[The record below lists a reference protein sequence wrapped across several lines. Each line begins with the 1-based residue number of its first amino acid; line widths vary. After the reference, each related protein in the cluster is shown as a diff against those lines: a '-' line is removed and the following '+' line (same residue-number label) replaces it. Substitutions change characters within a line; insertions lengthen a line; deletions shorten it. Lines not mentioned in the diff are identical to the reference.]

1 MESGSPL
8 GRTHSLRMRIP
19 SSSSGNS
26 VRIDSGLPIALAQ
39 THSGRFDD
47 NYDDDDVVAPSA
59 SPFNGT
65 NSLMINA
72 SQVHPPV
79 KWKMYYNNLNSQ
91 GKPSPF
97 YYFHP
102 SSGRSDPNRT
112 VYEDPRK
119 IDETAEVEPIVY
131 EDDPSIVWVQ
141 IPLPYQYYYNLI
153 TGEEKEELTDADG
166 QFIPISHLAAQENKR
181 NRLDFLKGKHNFGKV
196 MGNKTVAGKAFEDL
210 ASRPDTPALSLSDPK
225 YLRDLFSG
233 GKKRKTKNKNNRIKR
248 QTKRRR
254 NVKKTR
260 RVRR

>member
-1 MESGSPL
+1 MGPDSPL
-8 GRTHSLRMRIP
+8 ALARTHSLSTRLP
-19 SSSSGNS
+19 SSSSGTS
-26 VRIDSGLPIALAQ
+26 VRIDSGSPLALA
-39 THSGRFDD
+39 R
-47 NYDDDDVVAPSA
+47 
-59 SPFNGT
+59 T

-79 KWKMYYNNLNSQ
+79 KWKMYYNNLNPQ

-102 SSGRSDPNRT
+102 SSDLNDPNRT

-141 IPLPYQYYYNLI
+141 IPHPYYYNLT

-181 NRLDFLKGKHNFGKV
+181 NRLDFLKGKYNFETV
-196 MGNKTVAGKAFEDL
+196 MGNKTVAGEAFKDL

-254 NVKKTR
+254 NVKKNS
-260 RVRR
+260 

>member
-1 MESGSPL
+1 MDPGLPFGL
-8 GRTHSLRMRIP
+8 ARTHSLSTRLP
-19 SSSSGNS
+19 SSSSGTS
-26 VRIDSGLPIALAQ
+26 VRIDSGSPLALA
-39 THSGRFDD
+39 R
-47 NYDDDDVVAPSA
+47 
-59 SPFNGT
+59 T

-79 KWKMYYNNLNSQ
+79 KWKMYYNNLNPQ

-102 SSGRSDPNRT
+102 SSDLNDPNRT

-141 IPLPYQYYYNLI
+141 IPHPYYYNLT

-181 NRLDFLKGKHNFGKV
+181 NRLDFLKGKYNFETV
-196 MGNKTVAGKAFEDL
+196 MGNKTVAGEAFKDLVSRPEVL
-210 ASRPDTPALSLSDPK
+210 ASSIYD
-225 YLRDLFSG
+225 G